1 MSWQKFSHFWE
12 CGKKKI
18 SLMNGWIWPRKF
30 LNRILKVLNW
40 LFVTTY
46 DKVWIEKAGLGIEK
60 AGLKTAVFKQTL
72 GEI

>member
-1 MSWQKFSHFWE
+1 MSWQKFSHFGE

-18 SLMNGWIWPRKF
+18 SLMSGWIWPKKF

-46 DKVWIEKAGLGIEK
+46 DKVWIEKAGLG
-60 AGLKTAVFKQTL
+60 
-72 GEI
+72 